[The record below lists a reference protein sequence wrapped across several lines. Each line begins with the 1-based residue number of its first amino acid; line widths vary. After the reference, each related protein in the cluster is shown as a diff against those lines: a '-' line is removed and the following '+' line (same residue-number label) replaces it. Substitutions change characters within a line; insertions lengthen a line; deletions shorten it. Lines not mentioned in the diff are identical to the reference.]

1 MADKTLF
8 LRCLWCVHVAC
19 SSRSPKLAIPPIGAA
34 LEQFCADRCTPE
46 VVKQSAGRFPDALW
60 RELAALGVLAL
71 ATPEGDG
78 GALELVA
85 ALESLGRAVFPGPL
99 ASTALA
105 CQLLPEADRKSVV
118 AGEVVVAVGSPPLLP
133 WAPAAHIFVEL
144 DETRAWKC
152 RARGSVTAV
161 DTLGGEPWGRV
172 ALEREVELGDA
183 ALALSLYDIAQAAY
197 LAAAG
202 VGLLA
207 AAAEHARTRT
217 QFGRAIGEFQA
228 VAHPLADCH
237 LRLAAAETLARRAA
251 FAFDRDD
258 AEASVLAAGARL
270 SASAAARDTAFTC
283 HQVFGA
289 LGITLEGPVFHVSRR
304 IQQSVAQP
312 PGTKRPHQQV
322 LAAYGL

>member
-1 MADKTLF
+1 MSLDLELDSAQ
-8 LRCLWCVHVAC
+8 A
-19 SSRSPKLAIPPIGAA
+19 AIGAA

-133 WAPAAHIFVEL
+133 WAPAADIFVEL

-172 ALEREVELGDA
+172 EGEIPARKFSRSSVE
-183 ALALSLYDIAQAAY
+183 
-197 LAAAG
+197 
-202 VGLLA
+202 
-207 AAAEHARTRT
+207 RT
-217 QFGRAIGEFQA
+217 QGAQDPQA
-228 VAHPLADCH
+228 WGGG
-237 LRLAAAETLARRAA
+237 LR
-251 FAFDRDD
+251 
-258 AEASVLAAGARL
+258 
-270 SASAAARDTAFTC
+270 
-283 HQVFGA
+283 
-289 LGITLEGPVFHVSRR
+289 
-304 IQQSVAQP
+304 
-312 PGTKRPHQQV
+312 
-322 LAAYGL
+322 